1 MRQITF
7 AITTLFLSVSV
18 AHAAPEDRG
27 QRGPL
32 FGVSAGALSGTAWDE
47 DGREGGAHLGYA
59 FALRLGEEALPNL
72 SLGLEFLGGVAQ
84 GNNSKY
90 SLGFGGLLIHASW
103 RAFKRA
109 DGLILLIGTGVGGGA
124 MSEVSD
130 SGFSGSIFGA
140 LHMVGVQ
147 YDFFLGERNGRAW
160 TISPSVRVWAIPAS
174 GSMESQLLTA
184 FIGLEFTRY
193 SGRVTEDF
201 KAD

>member
-72 SLGLEFLGGVAQ
+72 SLGLSFLAGSRRATIV
-84 GNNSKY
+84 NTV
-90 SLGFGGLLIHASW
+90 LGSE
-103 RAFKRA
+103 AFSFTQA
-109 DGLILLIGTGVGGGA
+109 GA
-124 MSEVSD
+124 HLNAPTALFCLSER
-130 SGFSGSIFGA
+130 GSA
-140 LHMVGVQ
+140 V
-147 YDFFLGERNGRAW
+147 ERCLR
-160 TISPSVRVWAIPAS
+160 
-174 GSMESQLLTA
+174 
-184 FIGLEFTRY
+184 
-193 SGRVTEDF
+193 
-201 KAD
+201 